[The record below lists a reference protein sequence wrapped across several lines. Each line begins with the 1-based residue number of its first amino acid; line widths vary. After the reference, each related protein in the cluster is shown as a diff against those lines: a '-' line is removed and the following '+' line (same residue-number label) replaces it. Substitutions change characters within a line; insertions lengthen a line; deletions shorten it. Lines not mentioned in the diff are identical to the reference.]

1 MVVVDDNGTPGN
13 TADDFSPTFT
23 GGDTNGDGLL
33 DLGET
38 WTYTATGTVG
48 TADYC
53 NTGTASGTNGT
64 TATASDPPATG
75 CRRRSSW
82 RSTS

>member
-1 MVVVDDNGTPGN
+1 MGTRTDN
-13 TADDFSPTFT
+13 
-23 GGDTNGDGLL
+23 GLL
-33 DLGET
+33 DPGES

-64 TATASDPPATG
+64 TASATDPACYRVPPVVVEIAVVKFVNGEDANTSATVR
-75 CRRRSSW
+75 C
-82 RSTS
+82 

>member
-1 MVVVDDNGTPGN
+1 M
-13 TADDFSPTFT
+13 

-48 TADYC
+48 TTDYC

-64 TATASDPPATG
+64 TATATDPACYRVPPVVVEITIVKFVNGEDANTP
-75 CRRRSSW
+75 RRVRC
-82 RSTS
+82 